1 MRNKKEFRGIFFAHI
16 AKLRRSAVTRPLAD
30 MRHLFQVSGSESIKI
45 NTAAAGQNQTKNLMS
60 SAHSIEI

>member
-1 MRNKKEFRGIFFAHI
+1 MKYFAQTHRQI
-16 AKLRRSAVTRPLAD
+16 TSNDLEQVLAD
-30 MRHLFQVSGSESIKI
+30 MRHLFQVSGSENIKI